1 MKVAV
6 GVIVDDQQR
15 ILITQRPLH
24 ATHGG
29 LWEFP
34 GGKVEDNEASLD
46 ALKRELME
54 EVGLEVL
61 SAEFLG
67 EISHHYANGLVE
79 LMVYCVHAFQGHG
92 HAMENQMDL
101 CWVKLECLHEFNFPE
116 ANQQIIELYCA
127 QKCA

>member
-15 ILITQRPLH
+15 ILITQRSLH

-34 GGKVEDNEASLD
+34 GGKVEDNETPID

-61 SAEFLG
+61 AAEFLG
-67 EISHHYANGLVE
+67 EINHCYPNGRVVLIVF
-79 LMVYCVHAFQGHG
+79 CVHAFHG
-92 HAMENQMDL
+92 QAQVREHQMDL
-101 CWVKLECLHEFNFPE
+101 SWVELECLEEFNFPA

-127 QKCA
+127 QKRA